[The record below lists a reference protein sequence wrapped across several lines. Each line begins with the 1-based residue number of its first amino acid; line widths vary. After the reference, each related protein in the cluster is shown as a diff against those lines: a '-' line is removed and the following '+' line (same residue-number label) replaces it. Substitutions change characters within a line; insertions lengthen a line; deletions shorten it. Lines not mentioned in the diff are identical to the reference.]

1 MICRASFAVAMGLPS
16 SETATIPAS
25 RIAPMSEIA
34 SPLLPTLAAPM
45 GQTRTWPKAFARS
58 TMKRVI
64 EALSLTGFVLGMQQ
78 TTVKPPC
85 AAACVPVS
93 MVSEFS
99 WPGSRRCT
107 CRSINPGATRKPL
120 ASNVSAPSTSAI
132 FPVGAISAMRSPSSR
147 ISRGASVWDA
157 GSRTRPF
164 LIRSMSRFLGC
175 VFSFALECRMR
186 SFRSTGHQQV
196 KNSHANRDSVGDLLE
211 NGGARPIGN
220 LRSNFDPAIDGSR
233 VKNQSVGLRELHAPG
248 IELVE
253 KDVVVLR
260 KRRLVQALGLH
271 SKDDDHLG
279 ILERLFHAVH
289 AADGCARR
297 ADVFEFAWHPHGRP
311 AQREAAAEFSE
322 QMDVGSGHPGM
333 RNIAKDRDIQ
343 AV

>member
-1 MICRASFAVAMGLPS
+1 
-16 SETATIPAS
+16 
-25 RIAPMSEIA
+25 
-34 SPLLPTLAAPM
+34 
-45 GQTRTWPKAFARS
+45 
-58 TMKRVI
+58 MKRVI
-64 EALSLTGFVLGMQQ
+64 EALSFTGLVLGMQE
-78 TTVKPPC
+78 TAVRPPW

-107 CRSINPGATRKPL
+107 CKSINPGATRKPL

-132 FPVGAISAMRSPSSR
+132 FPVGAISEIRSPSSR

-157 GSRTRPF
+157 GSSTRPF

-175 VFSFALECRMR
+175 VFSFALERRMR

-196 KNSHANRDSVGDLLE
+196 KNSHANRDPVRDLLE
-211 NGGARPIGN
+211 NGGAWPIRN
-220 LRSNFDPAIDGSR
+220 LRSDFDPAINGSR
-233 VKNQSVGLRELHAPG
+233 MKNQGVRLRELHAPG

-253 KDVVVLR
+253 KYVVVLR

-271 SKDDDHLG
+271 SKDDDHVR

-289 AADGCARR
+289 AANGCGRR
-297 ADVFEFAWHPHGRP
+297 ADVLEFAWHPHGRP

-322 QMDVGSGHPGM
+322 EMDVGSGHPGM
-333 RNIAKDRDIQ
+333 RNITQDRDIQ